1 MVVHEGEGIDG
12 APTALY
18 DMAKSVQKLLPVEVI
33 NEEITLIDTP
43 SA

>member
-1 MVVHEGEGIDG
+1 MQPPNPLSW
-12 APTALY
+12 ATALY